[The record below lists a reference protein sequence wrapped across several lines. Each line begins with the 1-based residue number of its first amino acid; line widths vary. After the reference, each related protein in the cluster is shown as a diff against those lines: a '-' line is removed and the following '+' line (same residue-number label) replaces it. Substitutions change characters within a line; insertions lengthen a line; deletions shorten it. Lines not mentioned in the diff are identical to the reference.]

1 MIAHFNVLVKGRR
14 QRANL
19 AGFSFVTHDG
29 NMFWSTEMRPARK
42 SDDRRSSMEVTG
54 STSQTSLEDVD
65 RKHRDRL
72 SQSGMDSRLAQRNE

>member
-1 MIAHFNVLVKGRR
+1 
-14 QRANL
+14 
-19 AGFSFVTHDG
+19 
-29 NMFWSTEMRPARK
+29 MFWSTEMRPARK

-72 SQSGMDSRLAQRNE
+72 SQSRMDSRPAQRNE